1 MEACIENPRVV
12 AGAAAPSWA
21 IRVARPVGDGF
32 RMAEE
37 LRGVP
42 ASALQRVFGRTL
54 GRRIWR
60 QELSSAADVP
70 VELGAGRV
78 RDAEIALGMVAYLC
92 KQAVSTLRERQ
103 RLANGMTLT
112 VLYADG
118 ESKVAQGR
126 LPRLTN
132 ALREIDVMVRQLLDD
147 MPRDGVRSVNLRIS
161 SVEVA
166 VARERATKA
175 SLSTASAHA

>member
-1 MEACIENPRVV
+1 MEACIENTGVV
-12 AGAAAPSWA
+12 AGVAAPSWA
-21 IRVARPVGDGF
+21 IRVARPVGNGF

-42 ASALQRVFGRTL
+42 ASALQSVFGRAL

-78 RDAEIALGMVAYLC
+78 SDAEIALGMVGYLC

-103 RLANGMTLT
+103 RLANGVTLT
-112 VLYADG
+112 VLYTDG

-126 LPRLTN
+126 LPRLTD
-132 ALREIDVMVRQLLDD
+132 ALREIDVMVRRLLDQ
-147 MPRDGVRSVNLRIS
+147 MPRDGVRSIHLRIS
-161 SVEVA
+161 GVEVG

-175 SLSTASAHA
+175 SLSTASLHA